1 MFSRRVFSAV
11 AGQALRPQSNPILSS
26 RFAPL
31 QKSFLSTETRSAIDK
46 AVGSAPVV
54 LFMKGTPETPQCG
67 FSRASIQILGLQGV
81 NPQKFTAFNVLE
93 DEELRSGIKEYSDWP
108 TVPQLY
114 VEKEFV
120 GGTDIMMSM
129 HQDGSLAKLLEEKG
143 VLVPAEDRPCPSDA
157 RRYRSGLPHAFS
169 PGGRR
174 SRDVLALREDSR
186 LDFTPCLD
194 TAFISSTIFAVARPT
209 AAIFE
214 PHHRNCSMKRGNHP
228 AQAASKAGDIDLGRQ
243 GHKRGVKRQNST
255 VFIGSLFDGPRAIR
269 RKVDEQQ
276 QYIEAEGKG
285 EPSFQR
291 HSTMRKQAERHP
303 SYRRFLEATE
313 RYKEGVHNAGEQL
326 IDPVFEELVGRING
340 LDVHGKPLGLH
351 GTITETDMKEA
362 DRLAD
367 ALSTPFEGEVI
378 QVGIKQGNGTVER
391 RQVNLSDNLKKSETN
406 FEQRKKTYNE
416 RFETYHEVCHSIEAL
431 LAELS
436 DANNADIQQAEAE
449 LNAELAEIDRCKR
462 THQEQSLRELSDV
475 HAKNKAESDAMARKM
490 QDFLIALQ

>member
-143 VLVPAEDRPCPSDA
+143 VLVPAE
-157 RRYRSGLPHAFS
+157 
-169 PGGRR
+169 
-174 SRDVLALREDSR
+174 E
-186 LDFTPCLD
+186 
-194 TAFISSTIFAVARPT
+194 PT

-228 AQAASKAGDIDLGRQ
+228 AQAASKAGDIVLGRQ

-255 VFIGSLFDGPRAIR
+255 VFIGSLFDGPRATR

>member
-143 VLVPAEDRPCPSDA
+143 VLVPAE
-157 RRYRSGLPHAFS
+157 
-169 PGGRR
+169 
-174 SRDVLALREDSR
+174 E
-186 LDFTPCLD
+186 
-194 TAFISSTIFAVARPT
+194 PT